1 LVLQALHGPPQIPS
15 LPYFITNVSRIWPFL
30 LRRQFPAFTLAP
42 GSAYLEPRFE
52 ISTVMIALILSN
64 TSSPGGFIVWCAI
77 GFVAGIYL
85 FFRGFYLLQRRHL
98 ILNTPF
104 SKIRSAAMG
113 MVEVNGLAVGPYTM
127 VAPVTGR
134 ACYYYRTVAWEWKR
148 EGKNNQWVKVA
159 GECMHLPFFL
169 DDNTGRVLVDPRGAE
184 LDLHRDFQEEFN
196 ASFFSRNETPA
207 SVDSFLARHG
217 VATCNRIKIEEC
229 CIKPKNALFI
239 LGTLGDNPG
248 IEVKADVVPDPDALN
263 QLSQRF
269 SLSSALP
276 IPRFSLSVGRSLSF
290 SSGASSYS
298 GDSSNSFD
306 SDLNAFAA
314 RTLAS
319 QPIAANPQGT
329 RLSPAAGSSKLAD
342 PAQQQ
347 KVAEALRRAGITNPV
362 AWSAAGLGGTAVR
375 MSPDPTFSGSKFPVP
390 KVAEPP
396 SARANPSAA
405 AANPSNTGAA
415 MPVPGQPD
423 GFDPHPPVV
432 LMKGQNNKTFLISW
446 RGQQEVARSL
456 GWQCTLMIWGGP
468 ALALLSLYGLLTL
481 YGLLSIFN

>member
-1 LVLQALHGPPQIPS
+1 MILAL
-15 LPYFITNVSRIWPFL
+15 
-30 LRRQFPAFTLAP
+30 A
-42 GSAYLEPRFE
+42 
-52 ISTVMIALILSN
+52 LSN
-64 TSSPGGFIVWCAI
+64 PPSPGGFIVWCAI
-77 GFVAGIYL
+77 GFAGGIYL

-98 ILNTPF
+98 ILDTPF

-113 MVEVNGLAVGPYTM
+113 MVEVSGLAVGPYTM
-127 VAPVTGR
+127 IAPVTGR
-134 ACYYYRTVAWEWKR
+134 PCYYYRTVAWEWKR

-196 ASFFSRNETPA
+196 TSFFSRNETPT

-217 VATCNRIKIEEC
+217 VATVNRIKIEEC

-248 IEVKADVVPDPDALN
+248 IEVKADAVSDPDALN
-263 QLSQRF
+263 QVSAQRF

-276 IPRFSLSVGRSLSF
+276 IPRFSLSGGGSLSF

-298 GDSSNSFD
+298 DRSSDSFD
-306 SDLNAFAA
+306 NDLNAFAA
-314 RTLAS
+314 RALAS
-319 QPIAANPQGT
+319 TPIAAKPQGT
-329 RLSPAAGSSKLAD
+329 RLSAGSAASKPAD
-342 PAQQQ
+342 LAQQQ
-347 KVAEALRRAGITNPV
+347 KVADALRKAGITNPV
-362 AWSAAGLGGTAVR
+362 AWSAAGVGGTAVR
-375 MSPDPTFSGSKFPVP
+375 MSPDPTFAANQFAAP
-390 KVAEPP
+390 KVAAQP
-396 SARANPSAA
+396 SARANSSLA
-405 AANPSNTGAA
+405 AANPSNTGTS

-423 GFDPHPPVV
+423 SFDPRPPVV

-468 ALALLSLYGLLTL
+468 ALALLSLYGLL
-481 YGLLSIFN
+481 SIFNWL